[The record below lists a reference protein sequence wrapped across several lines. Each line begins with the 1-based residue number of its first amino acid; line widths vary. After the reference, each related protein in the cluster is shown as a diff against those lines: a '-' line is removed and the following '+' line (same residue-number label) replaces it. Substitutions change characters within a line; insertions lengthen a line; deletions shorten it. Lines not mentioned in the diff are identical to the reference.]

1 MSTVP
6 NGGPLL
12 VINPLLMCSL
22 ETNIER
28 FSEVSLDNDFTYT
41 FCVHMWGG
49 RGIYLDQWFSTYY
62 FVTPLEIK
70 RPFHW
75 CHLKPCETTDTNVK
89 IHNSSEISVM
99 E

>member
-6 NGGPLL
+6 NGDPLL

-28 FSEVSLDNDFTYT
+28 FSEVSLDNDFTFT

-49 RGIYLDQWFSTYY
+49 QRDLDQWFSTYY

-70 RPFHW
+70 RPFH
-75 CHLKPCETTDTNVK
+75 
-89 IHNSSEISVM
+89 
-99 E
+99 